1 MPYTSGGGETPKR
14 GVARLLERGLL
25 PAPPRRPM
33 AIVASAAALA
43 LVLALV
49 PDPGT
54 GVRAPGPVSANGLVG
69 TSTTLPEEA
78 EPLSRLA
85 APLPGEG
92 GPQGPVVMAAP
103 PPPSDLERSLTAPA
117 GGAPP
122 APRVDPLQPPPI
134 VGGGA
139 FEGKVVDLWRL
150 DPNVSWYGPGF
161 YGRRTACGYA
171 MTESLVGVAHR
182 TLPCGTLVQF
192 RNGGRV
198 VSARVV
204 DRGPYVAGRQWDL
217 TAGLC
222 RALAHCYTGAL
233 EYRIP

>member
-1 MPYTSGGGETPKR
+1 
-14 GVARLLERGLL
+14 
-25 PAPPRRPM
+25 M
-33 AIVASAAALA
+33 AILASAAALA

-54 GVRAPGPVSANGLVG
+54 GVRAPGPVSANDAAPPVTFRLDV
-69 TSTTLPEEA
+69 S
-78 EPLSRLA
+78 EPHSHLA

-92 GPQGPVVMAAP
+92 VARGPAVLAAP
-103 PPPSDLERSLTAPA
+103 RTAGDFERSISAPA
-117 GGAPP
+117 GNAPP

-171 MTESLVGVAHR
+171 LTESLVGVAHR